1 MASRQGVPIMIDR
14 IHHVGI
20 VVHSADA
27 ALGFFR
33 DTLGL
38 KVTEDRVIDEQ
49 GVRGVLL
56 SLGENEIELLEPTR
70 DDTGVA
76 RFLATRGQTLHH
88 ICFNTDNVDAELARL
103 KALNVDLIDQEPRDG
118 LAGRIAFI
126 HPKAAHGVLI
136 ELATPPAGA
145 HSSHDK
151 GFDHLAVTVAD
162 YEAAKAT
169 WERLVGLKVT
179 GEVRPEGRGM
189 VIGQMHSGQAVVE
202 LIAATSP
209 DSPIAQRIAEQGERA
224 SSMVA
229 IEVADLDAEVAKYRA
244 KGLTLPDPAAG
255 ALPKSRTS
263 TISAE
268 QSFGLAIQLIQFD
281 K

>member
-1 MASRQGVPIMIDR
+1 MIDR

-20 VVHSADA
+20 VVHSADD

-38 KVTEDRVIDEQ
+38 QVTEDRVVEEQ

-56 SLGENEIELLEPTR
+56 ALGENEIELLEPTR

-76 RFLATRGQTLHH
+76 RFLESRGQTLHH
-88 ICFNTDNVDAELARL
+88 ICFNTDDVEAELKRL
-103 KALNVDLIDQEPRDG
+103 KDLGVELIDETPRDG
-118 LAGRIAFI
+118 LAGRIGFL
-126 HPKAAHGVLI
+126 HPKSMHGVLV

-145 HSSHDK
+145 HVSHEK

-162 YEAAKAT
+162 YQAARAT
-169 WERLVGLKVT
+169 WKQNVGLEVT
-179 GEVRPEGRGM
+179 NEIRNEERGM
-189 VIGQMHSGQAVVE
+189 LIGQMPSGQCVVE
-202 LIAATSP
+202 LIAALGP
-209 DSPIAQRIAEQGERA
+209 DSPIAKRIEEQGERA

-244 KGLTLPDPAAG
+244 KGLELPDPAPG
-255 ALPKSRTS
+255 ALPHSRTS
-263 TISAE
+263 TIPAE
-268 QSFGLAIQLIQFD
+268 QAFGLAIQFIQFD
-281 K
+281 DR

>member
-1 MASRQGVPIMIDR
+1 MIDR

-20 VVHSADA
+20 VVHSADD

-38 KVTEDRVIDEQ
+38 TVTEDRVVEEQ

-56 SLGENEIELLEPTR
+56 ALGENEIELLEPTR

-76 RFLATRGQTLHH
+76 RFLQTRGQTLHH
-88 ICFNTDNVDAELARL
+88 ICFNTDDVAAELDRL
-103 KALNVDLIDQEPRDG
+103 KGLGVELIDETPRDG
-118 LAGRIAFI
+118 LAGKIGFL
-126 HPKAAHGVLI
+126 HPKSMHGVLV

-145 HSSHDK
+145 HVSHDK

-162 YEAAKAT
+162 YAAAQAT
-169 WERLVGLKVT
+169 WKQNVGLTVVN
-179 GEVRPEGRGM
+179 EIRNDERGM
-189 VIGQMHSGQAVVE
+189 LIGQMPSGQCVVE
-202 LIAATSP
+202 LIAALSP
-209 DSPIAQRIAEQGERA
+209 DTPMAARIAEQGERA

-229 IEVADLDAEVAKYRA
+229 IEVADIDAEVAKYRA
-244 KGLTLPDPAAG
+244 KGLELPDPAPG
-255 ALPKSRTS
+255 ALPASRTS

-268 QSFGLAIQLIQFD
+268 QAFGLAIQFIQFD
-281 K
+281 

>member
-1 MASRQGVPIMIDR
+1 MIDR

-20 VVHSADA
+20 VVHSADD

-38 KVTEDRVIDEQ
+38 TVTEDRVVEEQ

-56 SLGENEIELLEPTR
+56 ALGENEIELLEPTR

-76 RFLATRGQTLHH
+76 RFLQSRGQTLHH
-88 ICFNTDNVDAELARL
+88 ICFNTDDVAAELSRL
-103 KALNVDLIDQEPRDG
+103 KAAGVELIDETPRDG
-118 LAGRIAFI
+118 LAGKIGFL
-126 HPKAAHGVLI
+126 HPKSMHGVLI

-145 HSSHDK
+145 HVSHDK

-162 YEAAKAT
+162 YEAAKQT
-169 WERLVGLKVT
+169 WKANIGLDVT
-179 GEVRPEGRGM
+179 NEIRVEDRGM
-189 VIGQMHSGQAVVE
+189 LIGQMPSGQCVVE
-202 LIAATSP
+202 LIAALGP
-209 DSPIAQRIAEQGERA
+209 DSPIAKRIEEQGERA

-229 IEVADLDAEVAKYRA
+229 IEVRDLDAEVAKYRA
-244 KGLTLPDPAAG
+244 KGLELPDPAPG
-255 ALPKSRTS
+255 ALPNSRTS

-268 QSFGLAIQLIQFD
+268 QAFGLAIQLIQFD
-281 K
+281 R

>member
-1 MASRQGVPIMIDR
+1 VIDR

-20 VVHSADA
+20 VVHSADD

-38 KVTEDRVIDEQ
+38 AVTEDRVVEEQ

-56 SLGENEIELLEPTR
+56 AVGENEIELLEPTR

-76 RFLATRGQTLHH
+76 RFLQSRGQTLHH
-88 ICFNTDNVDAELARL
+88 ICFNTDDVVAELARL
-103 KALNVDLIDQEPRDG
+103 KGLGVDLIDETPRDG

-126 HPKAAHGVLI
+126 HPKAMHGVLV
-136 ELATPPAGA
+136 ELATPPAGG
-145 HSSHDK
+145 HVSHGK

-162 YEAAKAT
+162 YPTARAT
-169 WERLVGLKVT
+169 WKQNIGL
-179 GEVRPEGRGM
+179 EVVNEIRNEERGM
-189 VIGQMHSGQAVVE
+189 LIAQLPSGQCVVE
-202 LIAATSP
+202 LISATSP
-209 DSPIAQRIAEQGERA
+209 DSPIAARIAEQGERA

-229 IEVADLDAEVAKYRA
+229 IEVADIDAEVAKYRA
-244 KGLTLPDPAAG
+244 KGLELPDPAPG
-255 ALPKSRTS
+255 ALPNSRTS

-268 QSFGLAIQLIQFD
+268 QAFGLAIQFIQFD
-281 K
+281 

>member
-1 MASRQGVPIMIDR
+1 MIDR
-14 IHHVGI
+14 IHHVGV

-38 KVTEDRVIDEQ
+38 TVTEDRVIDEQ

-56 SLGENEIELLEPTR
+56 SAGENEIELLEPTR

-76 RFLATRGQTLHH
+76 RFLATRGQTMHH

-103 KALNVDLIDQEPRDG
+103 KGLGVDLIDQEPRDG

-145 HSSHDK
+145 HTSHAK

-162 YEAAKAT
+162 YAAAQTT

-179 GEVRPEGRGM
+179 GEIRPEGRGM
-189 VIGQMHSGQAVVE
+189 VIGQMHSGQAVIE
-202 LIAATSP
+202 LLAGTSP
-209 DSPIAQRIAEQGERA
+209 DSPMAQRIAEQGERA

-244 KGLTLPDPAAG
+244 KGLTLPDPATG
-255 ALPKSRTS
+255 VLPNSRTS
-263 TISAE
+263 TITAE
-268 QSFGLAIQLIQFD
+268 QAFGLAIQLIEF
-281 K
+281 KR

>member
-1 MASRQGVPIMIDR
+1 MIDR

-38 KVTEDRVIDEQ
+38 TVSEDRVIEEQ

-56 SLGENEIELLEPTR
+56 GVGENEIELLEPTR

-88 ICFNTDNVDAELARL
+88 ICFNTDNVDGELARL
-103 KALNVDLIDQEPRDG
+103 KSLNVDLIDQESRDG

-145 HSSHDK
+145 HTSHAK

-162 YEAAKAT
+162 YEAAQKT

-189 VIGQMHSGQAVVE
+189 VIGQMHSGQCVIE
-202 LIAATSP
+202 LLAATSP
-209 DSPIAQRIAEQGERA
+209 DSPMAQRVAEQGERA
-224 SSMVA
+224 ASMVA
-229 IEVADLDAEVAKYRA
+229 MEVKDIDAEVAKYRG
-244 KGLTLPDPAAG
+244 KGLTLPDPTPG
-255 ALPKSRTS
+255 ALPNSRTS

-268 QSFGLAIQLIQFD
+268 QSFGLAIQLIQFNR
-281 K
+281 

>member
-1 MASRQGVPIMIDR
+1 MIDR

-20 VVHSADA
+20 VVHSADD

-38 KVTEDRVIDEQ
+38 TVTEDRVVEEQ

-56 SLGENEIELLEPTR
+56 ALGENEIELLQPTR

-76 RFLATRGQTLHH
+76 RFLESRGETLHH
-88 ICFNTDNVDAELARL
+88 ICFNTDDVDAELARL
-103 KALNVDLIDQEPRDG
+103 KDLGIELIDETSRDG
-118 LAGRIAFI
+118 LAGRIGFI
-126 HPKAAHGVLI
+126 HPKAMHGVLV

-145 HSSHDK
+145 HVSHEK

-162 YEAAKAT
+162 YETARNT
-169 WERLVGLKVT
+169 WKQAIGLDVVN
-179 GEVRPEGRGM
+179 EIRPEGRDM
-189 VIGQMHSGQAVVE
+189 LIAQMPSGQCMIE

-209 DSPIAQRIAEQGERA
+209 DSPIAKRVAEEGERA

-244 KGLTLPDPAAG
+244 KGFELPDPAVG
-255 ALPKSRTS
+255 PLPNSRTS
-263 TISAE
+263 RIDAA

-281 K
+281 N